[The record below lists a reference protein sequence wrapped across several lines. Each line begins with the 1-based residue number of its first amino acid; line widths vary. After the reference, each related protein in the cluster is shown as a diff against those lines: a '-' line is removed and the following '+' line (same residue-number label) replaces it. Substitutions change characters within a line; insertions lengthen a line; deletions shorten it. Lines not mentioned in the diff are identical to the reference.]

1 MNPMTIVKSVV
12 DLAVSAGAGAVV
24 GNAIKQSTPANAKL
38 VQKISIG
45 VGGFVL
51 SGLVGAQAS
60 KYATEQIDT
69 TIEQIKAVKASFKKN
84 N

>member
-1 MNPMTIVKSVV
+1 MNPMTIVKGVV

-24 GNAIKQSTPANAKL
+24 GNAIKMSTPADAKKI
-38 VQKISIG
+38 QKISIA

-69 TIEQIKAVKASFKKN
+69 TLAQIKEVKASFKKSN
-84 N
+84 